1 MQLANTRQKVLFRD
15 LKGKCRSKG
24 LGLQVWAHVQR
35 ASWGQENGI
44 VEGSME
50 VFSGYNGRAA
60 TKMKTVI
67 VEILGDNN
75 KGMIFLVR
83 FFFLFLYQFFGKSKG
98 FQLMELGF

>member
-1 MQLANTRQKVLFRD
+1 MSLEGVGFT
-15 LKGKCRSKG
+15 S
-24 LGLQVWAHVQR
+24 LGTVQR

-60 TKMKTVI
+60 TKMKTMI

-83 FFFLFLYQFFGKSKG
+83 FFFLFLFLYQFFGKSKG
-98 FQLMELGF
+98 FQPMELGF